1 MQLTSGL
8 LICGTKFTGQNGTI
22 SSQPLN
28 NSSIDLTD
36 LITNNYNLLSSSIFQ
51 SSQHSPTQRR
61 GLQRCLELDFRS
73 YSRIWQQFSS
83 CSGSWDLGGL
93 RTSSISFG
101 SSSGSYWRFDNWHEE
116 FG

>member
-1 MQLTSGL
+1 MKFNSGP

-51 SSQHSPTQRR
+51 SSTSTLADAEER
-61 GLQRCLELDFRS
+61 FRKVS
-73 YSRIWQQFSS
+73 
-83 CSGSWDLGGL
+83 
-93 RTSSISFG
+93 
-101 SSSGSYWRFDNWHEE
+101 
-116 FG
+116 